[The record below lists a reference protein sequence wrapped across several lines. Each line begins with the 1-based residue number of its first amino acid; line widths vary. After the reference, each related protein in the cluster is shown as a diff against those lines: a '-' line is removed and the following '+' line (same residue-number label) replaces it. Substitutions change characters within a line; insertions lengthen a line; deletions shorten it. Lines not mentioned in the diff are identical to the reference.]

1 MAEYIDGLAWAA
13 VNVSNLQFP
22 EGYISSYYISA
33 SIMLIGSLLAVLL
46 PDMNNNA

>member
-22 EGYISSYYISA
+22 AGYVASYYISA
-33 SIMLIGSLLAVLL
+33 SVMLIGSVLAVLL
-46 PDMNNNA
+46 PGHE